1 MKREGGGGGG
11 GGEAGACGSSV
22 SEGPRFPRVREG
34 ELEALRCE
42 RSPLSLL
49 KYFFSQSSGKK
60 ICLSCRSMSFFHR
73 CHVVEG
79 HSVLICARSVL
90 GNEGIGD
97 NHSVK
102 GVGRVL
108 GKSSIPTPLLK
119 QVSCSRLCAHKL
131 LSARIGCKG

>member
-1 MKREGGGGGG
+1 
-11 GGEAGACGSSV
+11 V
-22 SEGPRFPRVREG
+22 SG
-34 ELEALRCE
+34 
-42 RSPLSLL
+42 LL
-49 KYFFSQSSGKK
+49 CHFLNTFSRKVAEKK
-60 ICLSCRSMSFFHR
+60 ICLSCSSMSFFHR

-108 GKSSIPTPLLK
+108 WKSSIPTPLLK
-119 QVSCSRLCAHKL
+119 QVPCSRLCAHKL